1 MAVRVDIHGA
11 LAGVRSP
18 SPGLRT
24 APGARTEV
32 GVLKYVRSAPTGAFQ
47 MPGRGWRTG
56 RRKKRGLAEG
66 WSFAYVF
73 GLFQT
78 VPTHV
83 PTHQTR
89 RALPFRGGVRGIRW
103 RAHVDGRATCVRTRF
118 APATC
123 FRQRRRQQY
132 EIRHWD
138 RGRRAIAYWLL
149 SAGSTWLAG
158 ILFAGAALAM
168 LIGLVWYW
176 IWFTQRRAAVWY
188 LAGVTLLVGI
198 GLLSAGSWFG
208 TESLALW
215 GLSVVVLPL
224 VGLLLYGAW
233 RLVRL
238 LITRLFQ
245 VLLIAISQVGAAWRG
260 ELLDR

>member
-1 MAVRVDIHGA
+1 MREDPVRPSYMLPAKDAVNNMKYGIGIAVDA
-11 LAGVRSP
+11 
-18 SPGLRT
+18 
-24 APGARTEV
+24 
-32 GVLKYVRSAPTGAFQ
+32 
-47 MPGRGWRTG
+47 
-56 RRKKRGLAEG
+56 
-66 WSFAYVF
+66 
-73 GLFQT
+73 
-78 VPTHV
+78 
-83 PTHQTR
+83 
-89 RALPFRGGVRGIRW
+89 
-103 RAHVDGRATCVRTRF
+103 
-118 APATC
+118 
-123 FRQRRRQQY
+123 
-132 EIRHWD
+132 
-138 RGRRAIAYWLL
+138 AIAYWLL

-176 IWFTQRRAAVWY
+176 IWFTQRRAAVWC

-245 VLLIAISQVGAAWRG
+245 VRLIAILQVGAAWRG